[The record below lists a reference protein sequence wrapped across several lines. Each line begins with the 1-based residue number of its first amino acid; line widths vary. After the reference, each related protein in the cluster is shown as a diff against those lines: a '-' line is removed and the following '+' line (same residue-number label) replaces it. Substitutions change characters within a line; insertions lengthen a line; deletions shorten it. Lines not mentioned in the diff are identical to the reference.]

1 MKIQRTPRILA
12 NYPLPA
18 PALERPPPLRAA
30 WPRGT
35 KPAAPAPQRSF
46 PGSLPG
52 PPPLRRPPQP
62 GRRPRRPAA
71 LRTPES

>member
-1 MKIQRTPRILA
+1 MKIPRILA

-18 PALERPPPLRAA
+18 PALERPPPSAVLDQSE
-30 WPRGT
+30 PT
-35 KPAAPAPQRSF
+35 PAAPARQRSF

-62 GRRPRRPAA
+62 GRPP
-71 LRTPES
+71 